1 MMIPVISPPS
11 DTSSDATFAATI
23 CFTAS
28 DTDASASIWR
38 TSCPFSSRICDTW
51 FTSSI

>member
-38 TSCPFSSRICDTW
+38 TSWPFSSRICDTW